1 MKATLLRLRDDG
13 TETLS
18 AMFVYDDLDKV
29 FECVTL
35 ELPWK
40 GNKTNISCIP
50 RGTYHISHRES
61 EKYGNH
67 LHVEDVKDRS
77 YILIHVANYVSQL
90 RGCIA
95 LGNSFT
101 DINRDGNLD
110 VTSSRN
116 TLNKLVDIIPIEGIT
131 LEII

>member
-1 MKATLLRLRDDG
+1 MKATILRLRDDG

-18 AMFVYDDLDKV
+18 AMFVYDDLDKL
-29 FECVTL
+29 FECVSL
-35 ELPWK
+35 ELPWR
-40 GNKTNISCIP
+40 GNKTNLSCIP
-50 RGTYHISHRES
+50 KGTYHLSHRES
-61 EKYGNH
+61 SKYGNH

-77 YILIHVANYVSQL
+77 YILIHVANYVTQL

-95 LGNSFT
+95 LGNSFA
-101 DINRDGNLD
+101 DINRDGDLD